1 MASGQRSSDDSVHLP
16 ALPLALLLWR
26 VHSRRQCLPL
36 RAKHVPLPLSWE
48 NPQPERVAESDMH
61 DLPHAATTT
70 AFADRSADGGSPLPP
85 PRKAQRH
92 RKRHTP
98 VGPAGVWFQNVQQ
111 SADPS
116 SRKGKDND
124 DEEEDDD
131 HHDAL
136 QNLRRSVQRRA
147 AHSETLAS
155 FSSPAWIAMQCDRRW
170 VTPSLPANLTLEER
184 YRQIRPHV
192 PAPYSMIHELLQAI
206 HSPRTNQPSSDPW
219 HCSHLMVLV
228 TNIHGGATDHG
239 WTAAL
244 TDETGATLT
253 AWIQPASVHRQL
265 QQPSTETGAVSWF
278 RTGIVWWLKDTTLL
292 LSPSAQSSERE
303 VDDTNLIYLLLV
315 SEDNIQQVWTPSDGE
330 ALSDERYLQ
339 WMEQRTRL
347 RNGVESGEERL
358 KRHAERGEPSFSET
372 VVLSQQRQ
380 IAPLD
385 NASRPSAPLP
395 FRAHP
400 LDQPSQLPCSMERPS
415 TTQRT
420 QWNPLPKPPR
430 SMERPSIA
438 QRTQWN
444 PSVKPPA
451 SAERTTSPQRTLWIP
466 PPKPSGSKERP
477 PARQQTPSPAI
488 PLQVAQTTPSRAAQN
503 SCNPAMTAQ
512 TNSTTHSQATAS
524 SKPPDHLPTMDSS
537 PRPTT
542 KHQLSPRISPF
553 AAFAYTPASQQEGEG
568 VGVSNAAPAGKAV
581 RGTPQIGADRT
592 GAQNDTTTEK
602 AMFTSPEPSLNQ
614 TEKQRKASSVS
625 SSTRENKPSSAIR
638 PSGTDHAS
646 LATTQSSGK
655 SGRSSSR
662 KRRRRAAP
670 SKLWTSGVDLDLSDS
685 DDDSVDR
692 KAASPP
698 STDPDERAEAPPRSI
713 RSLFRPEALQLFDD
727 LLSSDDDDDDA
738 D

>member
-1 MASGQRSSDDSVHLP
+1 
-16 ALPLALLLWR
+16 
-26 VHSRRQCLPL
+26 
-36 RAKHVPLPLSWE
+36 
-48 NPQPERVAESDMH
+48 
-61 DLPHAATTT
+61 
-70 AFADRSADGGSPLPP
+70 
-85 PRKAQRH
+85 
-92 RKRHTP
+92 
-98 VGPAGVWFQNVQQ
+98 
-111 SADPS
+111 
-116 SRKGKDND
+116 
-124 DEEEDDD
+124 
-131 HHDAL
+131 
-136 QNLRRSVQRRA
+136 
-147 AHSETLAS
+147 
-155 FSSPAWIAMQCDRRW
+155 MQCDRRW

-184 YRQIRPHV
+184 HRQIRPHV
-192 PAPYSMIHELLQAI
+192 PAPYSMIHELLQAT
-206 HSPRTNQPSSDPW
+206 HSPRMNQPSSDPW
-219 HCSHLMVLV
+219 HCPHLMVLV

-303 VDDTNLIYLLLV
+303 VDDTNLLYLLLV

-339 WMEQRTRL
+339 WVEQRTRL
-347 RNGVESGEERL
+347 RNGVESGEECL
-358 KRHAERGEPSFSET
+358 KRHAEQGEPSFSET

-380 IAPLD
+380 IAPSD

-395 FRAHP
+395 FRHHP
-400 LDQPSQLPCSMERPS
+400 LDQLSQPSQLPRSMERPLTTQRTQWNPSVKPAASVERPS

-420 QWNPLPKPPR
+420 QWNPSVKPAA
-430 SMERPSIA
+430 SVERPSTT

-444 PSVKPPA
+444 PSVKPAA
-451 SAERTTSPQRTLWIP
+451 SVERTTSPQRTQWNP
-466 PPKPSGSKERP
+466 PPKPSGRKERP

-503 SCNPAMTAQ
+503 SYNPRLVMTEQ
-512 TNSTTHSQATAS
+512 TNSTTHSHATAS
-524 SKPPDHLPTMDSS
+524 SEPPDDMPTMDSS

-542 KHQLSPRISPF
+542 KHQLSPRMSPF
-553 AAFAYTPASQQEGEG
+553 AAFAYTPASQQDGEG
-568 VGVSNAAPAGKAV
+568 AGVSNAAPAAKVV

-625 SSTRENKPSSAIR
+625 SSTREKTPSSAIR
-638 PSGTDHAS
+638 PSRTEHAS

-662 KRRRRAAP
+662 KRRRTAAP

-692 KAASPP
+692 KAASSP
-698 STDPDERAEAPPRSI
+698 STDPDERAEAPPRT
-713 RSLFRPEALQLFDD
+713 RKSLFRPEALQLFDD
-727 LLSSDDDDDDA
+727 LLSSDDDDDA